1 MGEKKCFFSFLL
13 VAELAYTMVVREKC
27 DVYSFG
33 VVTLETIMGK
43 HPKKLLTLLS
53 SSPSSIQNILLK
65 DILDPR
71 LPPPQNQ
78 RVAGDIILI
87 VKMALKC
94 IHFMWGPHPSSLFRW
109 VPLIGTITAG
119 PNYPFLSPP

>member
-1 MGEKKCFFSFLL
+1 MKKNVFFPFLL
-13 VAELAYTMVVREKC
+13 VAEFAYTMVVSEKC

-53 SSPSSIQNILLK
+53 TSPSSIQNIFLK

-71 LPPPQNQ
+71 LPPPQKQ

-87 VKMALKC
+87 VRMALKC
-94 IHFMWGPHPSSLFRW
+94 IYFKP
-109 VPLIGTITAG
+109 
-119 PNYPFLSPP
+119 